1 MFLEVVPLKAQLFI
15 HANAAVSESLYE
27 LKLEGKIQGKGKNN
41 RAKIEGKTQGKGKG
55 KTTNYYFP
63 MVEMHQG
70 VLAVVVVVVGLLAS
84 LATGEETTIASTS
97 AEPFWLGKD
106 CVRNEDG
113 EWSLCSDLQN
123 INICS

>member
-1 MFLEVVPLKAQLFI
+1 
-15 HANAAVSESLYE
+15 
-27 LKLEGKIQGKGKNN
+27 
-41 RAKIEGKTQGKGKG
+41 
-55 KTTNYYFP
+55 

-113 EWSLCSDLQN
+113 EWSLCSDLQS